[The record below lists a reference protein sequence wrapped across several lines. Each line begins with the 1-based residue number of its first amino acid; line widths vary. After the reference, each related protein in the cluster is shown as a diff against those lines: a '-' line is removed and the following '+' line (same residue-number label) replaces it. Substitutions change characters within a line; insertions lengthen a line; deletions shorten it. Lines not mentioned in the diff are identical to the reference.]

1 MAKYLSNT
9 GQSLSNI
16 GKQPSDIRK
25 HPNYLG
31 FQSGHNCGKNPAR
44 KKIVQINEPENRKTE
59 NMIVKP
65 SVSFLKNHA
74 DAKLIVTTGG
84 ILSAMTGNPHF
95 PSPSPTLPVLASA
108 LNDFSTALANAAD
121 GGKALTA
128 AKKARRA
135 ALAVLLRELA
145 AYLQVAC
152 KGDLTALVSSGFP
165 NHKPHRQPVGALPAP
180 ANVTITFGH
189 RTGEL
194 SGSFSPVA
202 GASAYNWRVTT
213 ATEPEVAVLSVQS
226 TAASNTFTGLT
237 PGVVYRVQANAVGAA
252 GPSDWS
258 VPVPQMVV

>member
-1 MAKYLSNT
+1 
-9 GQSLSNI
+9 
-16 GKQPSDIRK
+16 
-25 HPNYLG
+25 
-31 FQSGHNCGKNPAR
+31 
-44 KKIVQINEPENRKTE
+44 
-59 NMIVKP
+59 MIVKP

-74 DAKLIVTTGG
+74 DADLLATTGG

-95 PSPSPTLPVLASA
+95 PSPSPALPVLASA

-121 GGKALTA
+121 GGKALTV
-128 AKKARRA
+128 AKNARRA

-152 KGDLTALVSSGFP
+152 KGDLVALASSGFP
-165 NHKPHRQPVGALPAP
+165 HQKPHRQPVGNLPAP
-180 ANVTITFGH
+180 ANVIITFGH
-189 RTGEL
+189 HTGEL
-194 SGSFSPVA
+194 SGSFSPVV

-213 ATEPEVAVLSVQS
+213 AAEPEVTVLSVQS